1 MIKVLTEG
9 CEPTKGTKY
18 SACIDLYAAEDCV
31 IDRNNTKIV
40 PLGIALDQEQIKSRY
55 STRQSYGSV
64 VEYNDDHYTNFMGS
78 HYVQLQPRSSLRAKG
93 VMSGTGIIDMDYP
106 DEIKI
111 ILHNFKNES
120 FVIKKGDRIA
130 QMMLCT
136 QDTIKFGVSTD
147 EIRTGGIGSTGE

>member
-31 IDRNNTKIV
+31 IDRNITKIV
-40 PLGIALDQEQIKSRY
+40 PLGVALDQEYIKERY
-55 STRQSYGSV
+55 SNRKTYGNV
-64 VEYNDDHYTNFMGS
+64 VEYNDDHYINFMGS

-136 QDTIKFGVSTD
+136 HDTIKFGVYTD